1 MFFVSTEG
9 GGPFDAD
16 PPPNASA
23 GFGGGY
29 GQVWMYDISE
39 KTLTL
44 VFESPGPD
52 VLDFPDNII
61 VSPRRKSVVLCED
74 SSAGNMLRALT
85 RNGEIVDFALNN
97 VAGGVDEFSGV
108 TFDPDG
114 DVMYCNMQSN
124 GISYAIWGPWRRG
137 PI

>member
-1 MFFVSTEG
+1 
-9 GGPFDAD
+9 
-16 PPPNASA
+16 
-23 GFGGGY
+23 
-29 GQVWMYDISE
+29 MYDISE

-85 RNGEIVDFALNN
+85 RNGEIVDFALNK

-124 GISYAIWGPWRRG
+124 GISYATWGPWRRG